1 MRVALAIVFSLAMTP
16 LAQAAFDCTAPANA
30 PRCVDV
36 AIPVPAGL
44 TVPENHV
51 RVFLPTGYADSTA
64 SYPVLYLLHGA
75 GDTYKTWS
83 ENTDA
88 FAFTADKNVIVVMPD
103 GGKNSDAGWYSDW
116 FDGSRQWE
124 TFHIDVMIPYIDS
137 HFRTLADDG
146 RMVAGLSMGGFGAMH
161 YAARHPELFKAAA
174 SFSGAVDTLYGFPVS
189 GIAFT
194 ELHDM
199 FGTPND
205 NVWGNQVTD
214 EKNWEENNPA
224 SLADHLKGIPL
235 FLASG
240 DGVPGASAASPLVG
254 GPASYENPQNPGGY
268 LIEQF
273 IFQMNV
279 SFILHLTV
287 AGVAHTDWFY
297 PGGLHDWPYWEADL
311 HWALP
316 QLLAAIQ

>member
-1 MRVALAIVFSLAMTP
+1 MKTAVAIVLTLALAAVAN
-16 LAQAAFDCTAPANA
+16 AAFDCSASA

-36 AIPVPAGL
+36 AVPVPAGL
-44 TVPENHV
+44 SVPENHV
-51 RVFLPTGYADSTA
+51 RVFLPTGYDPQGTA
-64 SYPVLYLLHGA
+64 TYPVLYLLHGA

-88 FAFTADKNVIVVMPD
+88 FTFTADKNVIVVMPD

-116 FDGSRQWE
+116 VDESRQWE
-124 TFHIDVMIPYIDS
+124 TFHIDVMIPFIESTYRANGKRLI
-137 HFRTLADDG
+137 
-146 RMVAGLSMGGFGAMH
+146 AGLSMGGFGAMH
-161 YAARHPELFKAAA
+161 YAARHSDLFKAAA
-174 SFSGAVDTLYGFPVS
+174 SFSGAVDMLYGFPVS
-189 GIAFT
+189 GVAFT

-205 NVWGNQVTD
+205 NVWGNQITD
-214 EKNWEENNPA
+214 EKNWEANNPA
-224 SLADHLKGIPL
+224 SLKDHLKGMPL

-240 DGVPGASAASPLVG
+240 DGIPGASAASPLVG
-254 GPASYENPQNPGGY
+254 GPPSFENPQNPGGY

-273 IFQMNV
+273 IFQMNL
-279 SFILHLTV
+279 SFVLHLTLS
-287 AGVAHTDWFY
+287 GVAHTDWFY

-316 QLLAAIQ
+316 QMLEAIQ

>member
-1 MRVALAIVFSLAMTP
+1 MKTALAMVLSLAF
-16 LAQAAFDCTAPANA
+16 AQIANAAFDCAANA

-36 AIPVPAGL
+36 EIPVPPGL

-51 RVFLPTGYADSTA
+51 RVFLPAGYADSTA

-88 FAFTADKNVIVVMPD
+88 FAFTAGWNVIVVMPD
-103 GGKNSDAGWYSDW
+103 GGRNSEAGWYSDW
-116 FDGSRQWE
+116 ADGSRQWE
-124 TFHIDVMIPYIDS
+124 TFHIDVMIPYIES
-137 HFRTLADDG
+137 IYRVNGHRAI
-146 RMVAGLSMGGFGAMH
+146 AGLSMGGFGSMH
-161 YAARHPELFKAAA
+161 YAARHSELFRAAA

-189 GIAFT
+189 GVAFT

-205 NVWGNQVTD
+205 NVWGNQISD
-214 EKNWEENNPA
+214 EPNWEANNPA
-224 SLADHLKGIPL
+224 SLAANLKGMPL

-240 DGVPGASAASPLVG
+240 DGIPGASTASPLVN
-254 GPASYENPQNPGGY
+254 GPPSFENPQNPGGY

-273 IFQMNV
+273 IFQMNL
-279 SFILHLTV
+279 SFVLHLTL
-287 AGVAHTDWFY
+287 AGVQHTDWFY

-316 QLLAAIQ
+316 QLLEAIQ